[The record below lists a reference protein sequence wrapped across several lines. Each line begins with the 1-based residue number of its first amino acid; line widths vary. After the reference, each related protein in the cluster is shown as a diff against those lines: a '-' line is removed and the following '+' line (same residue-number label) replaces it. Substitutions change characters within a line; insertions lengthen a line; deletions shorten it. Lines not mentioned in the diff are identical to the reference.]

1 MRSLLAALTLAVL
14 VSGCSSVVAGNGT
27 VGAGGSLAGSPSG
40 AAPSSA
46 PSTPASSAP
55 PTPISS
61 GPSAPASSAATGLTR
76 YRGDQ
81 FSILL
86 PGAPI
91 ADDLPIK
98 TRRGTV
104 TAHVL
109 SVETSPTEAYI
120 VAYTDYPSTSL
131 LSLEGAVQGA
141 AKKVGGPVQGLQ
153 RITYHG
159 QPGRDFRVISPRGL
173 TVFIRLV
180 VVGHRLYQVQFL
192 EQGRLSAPPAE
203 YGTVR
208 DSLRF

>member
-1 MRSLLAALTLAVL
+1 VKPLIAAVALVVL
-14 VSGCSSVVAGNGT
+14 VPGCSSVVTGAGT
-27 VGAGGSLAGSPSG
+27 VGAGATLTGSPSG
-40 AAPSSA
+40 RAPSSAASSAASSA
-46 PSTPASSAP
+46 PSTPTSSAP
-55 PTPISS
+55 VSS
-61 GPSAPASSAATGLTR
+61 SSTGLTR
-76 YRGDQ
+76 YRGDK

-98 TRRGTV
+98 TKRGTI

-120 VAYTDYPSTSL
+120 VAYSDYPSTSL
-131 LSLEGAVQGA
+131 LSLEGAAQGA
-141 AKKVGGPVQGLQ
+141 AKKVGGPVLGLR
-153 RITYHG
+153 RIVYHG
-159 QPGRDFRVISPRGL
+159 QPGRDFRVQSPRGV

-192 EQGRLSAPPAE
+192 ERGTHSSPPAQ